1 MKRYNYN
8 PEKRQLIFLSAK
20 GKPVFSLAGPIA
32 EKAYARIA
40 KTHTKKQIQV
50 S

>member
-8 PEKRQLIFLSAK
+8 PEKRQLIFLNAK
-20 GKPVFSLAGPIA
+20 GNPVFSLAGPIA
-32 EKAYARIA
+32 EKAYNRIV
-40 KTHTKKQIQV
+40 KVQNTKQIQV